1 MVAMH
6 SMRRDILLHHTLYV
20 QRVQSVQRLLQG
32 VPPLSFIEAINC
44 MTVEEVRGCGR
55 CMTCRIIH
63 ALENLTIEVDSD
75 QLARHVD
82 RIGDELGVISEY
94 VERL

>member
-1 MVAMH
+1 MH